1 MAERATEQIAIAAS
15 PERCFEVALDFERYP
30 EWAGDIREVAVVERD
45 EEGRGTKVAYRA
57 AAMGRSARYTLEYDL
72 SDAPHRLS
80 WKLVEG
86 DIMRVLDGTYTF
98 DPEGDG
104 TLVTYQLEVEL
115 VIPIP
120 GFVKRRAEGKI
131 MGTALRELKKH
142 VEST

>member
-115 VIPIP
+115 VIPMP